1 MFNYYIYKVTDK
13 VTGQFYIG
21 SQCTGKIIGV
31 DYFTSS
37 YNEEF
42 KSKFKSDPSLF
53 DIKIIGVLLDAD
65 TCVREENNIIY
76 NNMFILDELGNKKRN
91 PLCLNEHCIRFGK
104 NNFST
109 IGKHHSEEVIKKIS
123 EAKKG
128 NKSWL
133 GKHHS
138 EEWKRKRSEAL
149 KGHIVSEEI
158 RKKISNAKKGQV
170 TWNKGKINVY
180 SKDTIEKMR
189 IARIGKSHIVS
200 DETKQKI
207 SRANKGRRHTV
218 EEIEKMRG
226 IRKDKKCIICVETD
240 IIYKS
245 IREAEHILNI
255 NHSSIL
261 RCCQGKQHLAGGYH
275 WKYFEVGK

>member
-21 SQCTGKIIGV
+21 SQCTGKTIGV

-42 KSKFKSDPSLF
+42 RSKFKSDPSLF

-91 PLCLNEHCIRFGK
+91 PLCLNEHYIRFGK

-109 IGKHHSEEVIKKIS
+109 IGKHHSEEAKRKMS

-138 EEWKRKRSEAL
+138 EEA
-149 KGHIVSEEI
+149 
-158 RKKISNAKKGQV
+158 RKKISETKKGRKLSEEVRRRISEGHKNINEETRQKLIESH
-170 TWNKGKINVY
+170 KGKY
-180 SKDTIEKMR
+180 HLEETKRKMSEAKYR
-189 IARIGKSHIVS
+189 KVICEEIGKIFNSVKEASLITKASAKHIGS
-200 DETKQKI
+200 
-207 SRANKGRRHTV
+207 
-218 EEIEKMRG
+218 
-226 IRKDKKCIICVETD
+226 
-240 IIYKS
+240 
-245 IREAEHILNI
+245 
-255 NHSSIL
+255 
-261 RCCQGKQHLAGGYH
+261 CCQGKRKTVGGYH
-275 WKYFEVGK
+275 WRYYGGVI